1 MTRRDYSQAE
11 LITKLNQYAVHPD
24 EVANLVEELAEQNYQ
39 SDQRVAEQTLASQIR
54 KGKGLQRIKQTLKA
68 KQLDTELITEELQD
82 IDWYE
87 QAYQLKVKKFGEAVT
102 KDPKTKA
109 KQIRFLQY
117 RGFDMDVIMKA
128 VARTSEEEWLVATL
142 PAWLRHIIVLLPL
155 LPSGPGGVRRVQ
167 LRSYQ

>member
-1 MTRRDYSQAE
+1 MLNSEKTEKPKTLTGQRLRSYAFALLTRRDYSQAE

-24 EVANLVEELAEQNYQ
+24 EVANLVEDLAEQNYQ

-128 VARTSEEEWLVATL
+128 VARTSEEE
-142 PAWLRHIIVLLPL
+142 
-155 LPSGPGGVRRVQ
+155 
-167 LRSYQ
+167 